1 MIIESVRGSFPVVVD
16 MAGSPPI
23 VIEWTAEVSVKV
35 HLKAKEMGKYIQTS
49 LCKQKNLFLFYHN
62 CRFLGLRHELM
73 MRLSLKRLSRPRTSS
88 FLIPDTRS
96 RLHFVAITIDLKK

>member
-1 MIIESVRGSFPVVVD
+1 MIIEFVRRSFPVVVD
-16 MAGSPPI
+16 MAGSPSI
-23 VIEWTAEVSVKV
+23 VIKGASEVAMKV
-35 HLKAKEMGKYIQTS
+35 YLKAEEMGKHIQTS
-49 LCKQKNLFLFYHN
+49 LCKQKNLFLFYHS

-88 FLIPDTRS
+88 FLMPETRS